1 MFWTTQQTTVSMEF
15 GNALFTAQAEHGAA
29 IGNMFM
35 GIFGDDDFKA
45 AYFMGGSLDNL
56 AVNPI
61 SSGRDNFDYE
71 TEIRRTV

>member
-1 MFWTTQQTTVSMEF
+1 MFWTTQQTTVSMQF
-15 GNALFTAQAEHGAA
+15 GNELFRAQAEHGAA
-29 IGNMFM
+29 IGDMYM

-61 SSGRDNFDYE
+61 ASGRGNFDYE
-71 TEIRRTV
+71 SEIIYTV